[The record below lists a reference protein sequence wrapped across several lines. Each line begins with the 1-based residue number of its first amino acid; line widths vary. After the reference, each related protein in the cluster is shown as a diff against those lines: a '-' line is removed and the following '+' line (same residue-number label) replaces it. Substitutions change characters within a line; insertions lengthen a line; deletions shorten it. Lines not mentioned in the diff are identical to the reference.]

1 MDIQK
6 ADGAHKKLK
15 PRFTPALCSYLEGMG
30 LDINISRTQDH
41 TLPGEPV
48 VITISILNISDE
60 ESIRTYIKEMKK
72 LSKEVCT
79 NG

>member
-1 MDIQK
+1 M
-6 ADGAHKKLK
+6 K
-15 PRFTPALCSYLEGMG
+15 PQFTPALCSYLEGMG

-48 VITISILNISDE
+48 VITISILNIPDE
-60 ESIRTYIKEMKK
+60 ESLQSYMKEMKK
-72 LSKEVCT
+72 LSREVCK